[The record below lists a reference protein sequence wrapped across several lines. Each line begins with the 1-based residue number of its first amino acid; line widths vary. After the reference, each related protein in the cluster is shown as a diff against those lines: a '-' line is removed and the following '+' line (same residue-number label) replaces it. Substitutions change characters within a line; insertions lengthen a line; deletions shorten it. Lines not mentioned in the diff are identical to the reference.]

1 MNRITK
7 HVAITASFLLASVFP
22 ALTRA
27 QDNTAPAAAQ
37 QEQAQGTEKRHD
49 KGAFMANLNLTDDQ
63 KAQIKQIRESAHS
76 QLDAVKNDSS
86 LSADQK
92 QAKTREIRRNSH
104 EQMEKVLTPEQR
116 KQFRENMRER
126 REMKQQ
132 QAPKSN

>member
-7 HVAITASFLLASVFP
+7 QVAITASFMLMSMFP
-22 ALTRA
+22 ALTKA
-27 QDNTAPAAAQ
+27 QDNTAPAATQ

-49 KGAFMANLNLTDDQ
+49 KSAFMANLNLTDDQ
-63 KAQIKQIRESAHS
+63 KTQVKQIREGAHS

-92 QAKTREIRRNSH
+92 QAKMREIRRNSH
-104 EQMEKVLTPEQR
+104 EQIEKVLTPEQR